1 MLLDVFSSLL
11 SALSRISTSSQPIAG
26 NAFNAWFNGLESSLM
41 RKADA
46 CRITWWP
53 GAIGLEMA
61 RLEGSV
67 LRGEGEL
74 FGGGNLEALEKDAW
88 KEGLFEEVLDE
99 MIDEVVAGADFSL
112 LLGDVEEGWSKT
124 SEVDWCGR
132 LFDAETNGAIN
143 AGVRKVPG
151 PFVNSLD
158 FARGRGGDTR
168 ASIELGGTA
177 IRSELSTSRW
187 LEDGWM
193 AGVDTEA
200 RESVGVMKETWPGLG
215 AGEIGWRRGCEGSMA
230 TPKEGVVGEM
240 ARGVLAGEQPRVGV
254 GAAERVRF
262 RTESLRRGLGW
273 VEGPSI
279 DFTRFLSSLDDPLP
293 VPKLKELIE
302 DPLPLSLSFPFPV
315 PEWLVMRKKPL
326 NPLYDPSAVGLGGEE
341 RRLAVALDLVE
352 EGVEGGMVIWA
363 VETVRTAVMR
373 GGTEGREGGGADLRR
388 LTTESAR
395 IPVARSR

>member
-88 KEGLFEEVLDE
+88 KGGLFEEVLDE

-200 RESVGVMKETWPGLG
+200 
-215 AGEIGWRRGCEGSMA
+215 
-230 TPKEGVVGEM
+230 EM